1 MVRRLLAAAS
11 LAIVAGVPVPLH
23 ADAEQVRADI
33 RTQLSS
39 PGPGLEAV
47 SGDEGTREVLARGY
61 AIWAR
66 RFANGRSLASCF
78 PNGGRLLATA
88 HPRFD
93 ARLGRVITLE
103 TAINQCLKA
112 HREALLDPADADTMG
127 AVAAYVRYLAAGHRL
142 SVRVDSD
149 AAQAAFEA
157 GRQFFFSRQG
167 GGEESCA
174 RCHIERASRG
184 LGANEPHP
192 ATRLATTWPVVRDG
206 RALTLQV
213 RARECLDTRMG
224 AKPPEVESE
233 SLANLD
239 YFLSFLASGSP
250 LVPNPTANPDRP
262 RRSATETR

>member
-1 MVRRLLAAAS
+1 MRRIVAAVGLAFAAAS
-11 LAIVAGVPVPLH
+11 PMLVH
-23 ADAEQVRADI
+23 ADAEKVRATL
-33 RTQLSS
+33 RASLPPPAQNV
-39 PGPGLEAV
+39 EAV
-47 SGDEGTREVLARGY
+47 AGDDAVREVLVRGH
-61 AIWAR
+61 AIWVR
-66 RFANGRSLASCF
+66 RFANGRSLAGCF

-112 HREALLDPADADTMG
+112 HREPLLDPADADTMG

-142 SVRVDSD
+142 NVRLDS
-149 AAQAAFEA
+149 AGAENAFEA

-167 GGEESCA
+167 RGEDSCA
-174 RCHIERASRG
+174 GCHVEQARRG
-184 LGANEPHP
+184 LGSVEPEA
-192 ATRLATTWPVVRDG
+192 ATRLATIWPVVRDG

-224 AKPPEVESE
+224 AKPPAVESE
-233 SLANLD
+233 PLANLD

-250 LVPNPTANPDRP
+250 LVPNPTLNPDRP
-262 RRSATETR
+262 KHQGAQAR